1 MLRYTIMM
9 TKEQA
14 IARYEELETKS
25 FLLAMKDYWTRA
37 DFEEDDK
44 MTEEMLMLKKTYKL

>member
-1 MLRYTIMM
+1 M
-9 TKEQA
+9 TREQA

-25 FLLAMKDYWTRA
+25 FLLAMKDNWTRK

-44 MTEEMLMLKKTYKL
+44 MFNEMLTLKQTYNL